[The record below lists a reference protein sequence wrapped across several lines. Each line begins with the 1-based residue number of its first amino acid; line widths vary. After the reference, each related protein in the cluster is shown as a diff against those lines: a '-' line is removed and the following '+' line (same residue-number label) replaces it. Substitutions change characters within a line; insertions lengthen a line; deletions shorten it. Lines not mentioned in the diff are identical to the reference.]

1 MSQIAR
7 NRNPTVEE
15 QVRLIR
21 EGVLTSEKWVKSC
34 LERISATDPEIGAWA
49 HLDPDLAIEQA
60 MEMDRIRRAGKPTG
74 PLHGVPVGIKDI
86 FDTDDQPTER
96 GSAIYAGRRP
106 DANCAAVEKLK
117 EAGAV
122 ILGKTVTTEL
132 AWMHPADTRNP
143 HHPAHTPGGS
153 SSGSAAAVAAGHVP
167 LSVGSQTHG
176 STIRPA
182 SYCGIYGYKPTRG
195 IISRRGS
202 LQTSP
207 TLDQVG
213 LFGQHPADVAL
224 LCDVIGGYDASDDMS
239 YLAPRPEVLK
249 GYYSKVP
256 IEPALVWIDLPYA
269 DRYSAATVEGCDEV
283 IDLLGD
289 RIERIPAP
297 KTFTVLM
304 EALRRI
310 YGFELYRCVEYER
323 EDHSALLSDT
333 MISGLSAASRI
344 SRAEYEESQ
353 EIMQA
358 ATDWFRQFFYDY
370 DAILT
375 PAALGEAPVFEDGTG
390 DPVCCT
396 IWTLCGLPCL
406 SLPLLVGENKL
417 PVGIQLVAGENEDD
431 RMFRTTRWLLDY
443 LKPE

>member
-1 MSQIAR
+1 MSRVACNQE
-7 NRNPTVEE
+7 PTVEE

-21 EGVLTSEKWVKSC
+21 EGVLTSEKWVNSC
-34 LERISATDPEIGAWA
+34 LERISATDSGIGAWA
-49 HLDPDLAIEQA
+49 YLDPDLALEQA
-60 MEMDRIRRAGKPTG
+60 REMDRIRRAGKPTG
-74 PLHGVPVGIKDI
+74 PLHGVPVGVKDI

-96 GSAIYAGRRP
+96 GSAIYAGRQP
-106 DANCAAVEKLK
+106 DVNCAVVEKLK

-143 HHPAHTPGGS
+143 HNLAHTSGGS

-167 LSVGSQTHG
+167 LSIGSQTNG

-182 SYCGIYGYKPTRG
+182 SYCGVYGYKPTRG
-195 IISRRGS
+195 IISRRGV

-213 LFGQHPADVAL
+213 MFGRHPADVAL
-224 LCDVIGGYDASDDMS
+224 LCDVIGGYDASDKMS
-239 YLAPRPEVLK
+239 YLAPRPEALK
-249 GYYSKVP
+249 GYYSEVP
-256 IEPALVWIDLPYA
+256 IEPALVWIDLPYME
-269 DRYSAATVEGCDEV
+269 RYSAATVAGSEEIIEV
-283 IDLLGD
+283 LGD

-297 KTFTVLM
+297 KTFS
-304 EALRRI
+304 ALIETLYRI
-310 YGFELYRCVEYER
+310 YRFEIYQCLGAER
-323 EDHSALLSDT
+323 ENHSALLGDT
-333 MISGLSAASRI
+333 TISGLSAASRI
-344 SRAEYEESQ
+344 SRAEYEEAQ

-358 ATDWFRQFFYDY
+358 AIDWFRQFFYDY

-375 PAALGEAPVFEDGTG
+375 PAALGEAPLFGDGTG

-406 SLPLLVGENKL
+406 SLPLLVGENQL
-417 PVGIQLVAGENEDD
+417 PVGIQLVAGETEDD

>member
-1 MSQIAR
+1 MGQVADNQGR
-7 NRNPTVEE
+7 TVEE
-15 QVRLIR
+15 RVRLIR
-21 EGVLTSEKWVKSC
+21 EGLLTSEKWVESC
-34 LERISATDPEIGAWA
+34 LDKISATDREIGAWA
-49 HLDPDLAIEQA
+49 WLDPDLALEQA
-60 MEMDRIRRAGKPTG
+60 REMDRIRRAGKPTG
-74 PLHGVPVGIKDI
+74 LLHGAPVGIKDI

-106 DANCAAVEKLK
+106 AANCAVVEKLK

-132 AWMHPADTRNP
+132 AWMHPANTRNP
-143 HHPAHTPGGS
+143 HDRSRTPGGS

-182 SYCGIYGYKPTRG
+182 SYCGVYGYKPTRG

-224 LCDVIGGYDASDDMS
+224 LCDAVGGYDASDKMS
-239 YLAPRPEVLK
+239 YLAPRPAVLK

-269 DRYSAATVEGCDEV
+269 DRYCAATAQGCEEILDV
-283 IDLLGD
+283 LGN

-297 KTFTVLM
+297 KTFSVLI

-310 YGFELYRCVEYER
+310 YGFEIHECLEHEWVEYY
-323 EDHSALLSDT
+323 ALLSDT
-333 MISGLSAASRI
+333 TVSGLSLASRI
-344 SRAEYEESQ
+344 SRSEYEEAR
-353 EIMQA
+353 EIMQGA
-358 ATDWFRQFFYDY
+358 VDWFQRFFYDY

-375 PAALGEAPVFEDGTG
+375 PAALGEAPAFEHGTG

-406 SLPLLVGENKL
+406 SLPLLVGENQL

-443 LKPE
+443 LEAQ

>member
-1 MSQIAR
+1 MSQIAGEQER
-7 NRNPTVEE
+7 TVEE
-15 QVRLIR
+15 QVRLIQ
-21 EGVLTSEKWVKSC
+21 EGALTSEKWVESC
-34 LERISATDPEIGAWA
+34 LERISATDSQIGAWA
-49 HLDPDLAIEQA
+49 HLDPELALAQA
-60 MEMDRIRRAGKPTG
+60 REMDRIRRAGKPTG
-74 PLHGVPVGIKDI
+74 PLHGVPVGVKDI

-96 GSAIYAGRRP
+96 GSTIYAGRQP
-106 DANCAAVEKLK
+106 DVNCAVVEKLK

-143 HHPAHTPGGS
+143 HNLAHTSGGS

-167 LSVGSQTHG
+167 LSIGSQTNG

-182 SYCGIYGYKPTRG
+182 SYCGVYGYKPTRG
-195 IISRRGS
+195 IISRRGV

-213 LFGQHPADVAL
+213 MFGRHPADVAL
-224 LCDVIGGYDASDDMS
+224 LCDVIGGYDASDKMS
-239 YLAPRPEVLK
+239 YLAPRPEALK
-249 GYYSKVP
+249 GYYSEVP
-256 IEPALVWIDLPYA
+256 IEPALVWIDLPYME
-269 DRYSAATVEGCDEV
+269 RYSAATVAGSEE
-283 IDLLGD
+283 IIEALGD

-297 KTFTVLM
+297 KTFS
-304 EALRRI
+304 ALIETLYRI
-310 YGFELYRCVEYER
+310 YRFEIYQCLEYER
-323 EDHSALLSDT
+323 ENHGALLSDT
-333 MISGLSAASRI
+333 TISGLSAASQI
-344 SRAEYEESQ
+344 SRAEYEEAQ

-358 ATDWFRQFFYDY
+358 ATAWFQQFFYDY

-375 PAALGEAPVFEDGTG
+375 PAALGESMVFGDGTG

-406 SLPLLVGENKL
+406 SLPLLVGENQL

-443 LKPE
+443 LKSA

>member
-1 MSQIAR
+1 MNQVAG
-7 NRNPTVEE
+7 NHNQTVEE

-21 EGVLTSEKWVKSC
+21 EGSLTSEKWVKSC
-34 LERISATDPEIGAWA
+34 LDRISATDSQIGAWT
-49 HLDPDLAIEQA
+49 HLDSGLALEQA
-60 MEMDRIRRAGKPTG
+60 KEMDRIRRAGKPTG

-96 GSAIYAGRRP
+96 GSAIYAGRQP
-106 DANCAAVEKLK
+106 DANCAVVEKLK

-132 AWMHPADTRNP
+132 AWKHPADTRNP
-143 HHPAHTPGGS
+143 HNPAHTPGGS

-167 LSVGSQTHG
+167 LSIGSQTNG

-182 SYCGIYGYKPTRG
+182 SYCGVYGYKPTRG

-224 LCDVIGGYDASDDMS
+224 LCDALGGYDASDKMS
-239 YLAPRPEVLK
+239 YLAPRPQVLK
-249 GYYSKVP
+249 GYYSEVP
-256 IEPALVWIDLPYA
+256 IEPALAWIDLPYSH
-269 DRYSAATVEGCDEV
+269 RYCAATVAGCEEV
-283 IDLLGD
+283 IEMLGD

-297 KTFTVLM
+297 KTFSVLI
-304 EALRRI
+304 ETLHRI
-310 YGFELYRCVEYER
+310 YRYEIYQCLEYER
-323 EDHSALLSDT
+323 ENHGALLSDT
-333 MISGLSAASRI
+333 TIRGLSAASQT
-344 SRAEYEESQ
+344 SRDEYEEAQ

-358 ATDWFRQFFYDY
+358 ATDWFQQFFYDY

-375 PAALGEAPVFEDGTG
+375 PAALGEAPVFGGVG

-406 SLPLLVGENKL
+406 SLPLLVGENQL

-443 LKPE
+443 LKPA